1 MASKDACVPRISPIP
16 PRNDSPSRHH
26 GIGRLHRDGAVVR
39 AATMPDPEL
48 LDDADYETLAAVR
61 AELRSFA
68 HFTEKVAQ
76 AAGLSAQQHQVLVAL
91 RASKGGALTIG
102 ALADTLLLKPHSV
115 TGLAD
120 RLEALGL
127 VERVRS
133 ERDRRSVELRLTDKA
148 RRLMA
153 SLSRTHRDELR
164 RIRPLLISLLS
175 QLD

>member
-1 MASKDACVPRISPIP
+1 M
-16 PRNDSPSRHH
+16 
-26 GIGRLHRDGAVVR
+26 VR
-39 AATMPDPEL
+39 AAAMPDPEL